1 MASEKP
7 TEPPAA
13 PSSAPRPMSRR
24 KKRKLIV
31 ALVVIAATLIVIFW
45 GWSSTGRSFLGVGT
59 LVDESNLTN
68 PPVVPAKYADKVIE
82 AQGVVDSWYG
92 GQNFNLVDKDGS
104 GKNLTV
110 HMLGTFPEGFAIGK
124 TVVVKGTLDGTIPL
138 TIQATEITVG
148 CASKY

>member
-7 TEPPAA
+7 TEPPAE
-13 PSSAPRPMSRR
+13 PSAAPRPMSRR

-31 ALVVIAATLIVIFW
+31 AMVVIAATLVVIFW

-59 LVDESNLTN
+59 LVDESNSTN
-68 PPVVPAKYADKVIE
+68 PPTVPAKYADKVIE
-82 AQGVVDSWYG
+82 TQGVVDSWYG
-92 GQNFNLVDKDGS
+92 GQDFVLMDKDGS

-110 HMLGTFPEGFAIGK
+110 HMQGTFPEGFAIGK
-124 TVVVKGTLDGTIPL
+124 TVVVRGTLDGTMPL